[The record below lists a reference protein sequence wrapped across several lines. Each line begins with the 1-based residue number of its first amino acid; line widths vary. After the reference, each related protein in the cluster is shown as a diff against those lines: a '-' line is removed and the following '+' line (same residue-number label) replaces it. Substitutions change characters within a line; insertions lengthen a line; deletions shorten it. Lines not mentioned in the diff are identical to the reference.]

1 MSKRTFEVRKDRIRT
16 KLKKNS
22 AVLSRLTVFKSN
34 NYIYAQIIDDIK
46 GVTLASANAMQKE
59 FKNLKKKYS
68 VDAAKAV
75 GKKLAEE
82 AMKKGVTKVMF
93 DKGGYKYHGKVKAL
107 ADSAREAGLVI

>member
-34 NYIYAQIIDDIK
+34 NHIYAQIIDDIK

-68 VDAAKAV
+68 IDAAKAV

-107 ADSAREAGLVI
+107 ADSARE

>member
-1 MSKRTFEVRKDRIRT
+1 MKKTFEIRRDRIRT

-34 NYIYAQIIDDIK
+34 NCIYAQIIDDIK
-46 GVTLASANAMQKE
+46 GVTLAAANALQKE
-59 FKNLKKKYS
+59 FKSLKKKHD

-75 GKKLAEE
+75 GKKLAED
-82 AMKKGVTKVMF
+82 ALKKGITKVMF
-93 DKGGYKYHGKVKAL
+93 DKGGYKYHGRIKAL